1 MLFEKGS
8 GISFERVCYMCP
20 KCNQGYFF
28 NNNENFSTICPKCNI
43 EMVCVEKKFVT
54 LEQEE
59 KRKRDHKRI
68 VDGTFPVAKCPTC
81 RSADVSKIS
90 GAERTISILGL
101 GIFSKKIN
109 KSFKCNSCGYTW

>member
-1 MLFEKGS
+1 MFFEKGS
-8 GISFERVCYMCP
+8 GTIFERVCYMCP
-20 KCNQGYFF
+20 KCNQMHFF
-28 NNNENFSTICPKCNI
+28 YTNESFSTLCPECNI
-43 EMVCVEKKFVT
+43 EMTCVEKKIVT

-59 KRKRDHKRI
+59 KRQRDHKKI

-90 GAERTISILGL
+90 GAERTMSILGL